1 MNNDDLILKMI
12 LDESGFTAGMNN
24 AIKKLGSFDGTIE
37 RTSRKSGSSLG
48 SIWKIFAGSFLA
60 SGVTRIVGA
69 GFDLIKGS
77 VSGAID
83 RVDTMNNALRNFQ
96 NMGFSNSEIM
106 KNIGKNGLLS
116 QGIQGLP
123 TALNDA
129 ISHVQL
135 LASSTG
141 NLTRSTQIF
150 KALNDGILGFG
161 GSTDQVNEAVIQ
173 LSQSFSN
180 GKVDAQT
187 WNSMIN
193 AQLGP
198 TLSAIAKKM
207 GITMGELK
215 EGLSQGKIS
224 VEEFQNQLI
233 EMDTKGGGGLK
244 SLNQI
249 AKDSTKGIKTSI
261 QNAKTAVT
269 RGVGEV
275 IEGLN
280 KALVDEDLGGFK
292 GIIDKVG
299 SSMESFLKV
308 MAANIPR
315 AVSFLSN
322 LFEAVQ
328 KFGSALKFMMPF
340 LVPAATAFGA
350 FMFQLKG
357 IPTIIKSFN
366 NFKNAIIGVGNSL
379 KIMGAIAAAN
389 PFVLI
394 VGAVVGAIAV
404 FGYFMATNEEF
415 RNKVISVWND
425 VKDSVLGVLKNIKD
439 WGIDTWNS
447 AKEMASNAVE
457 SVKNTWSGIKEW
469 FSNTWQDIKDI
480 AYNTWISIKNSMI
493 NTWNNIKES
502 FWNIVTG
509 IVNSAENAWTNLK
522 NGVSKAINRVKEI
535 FDSLRE
541 INLFEIGKN
550 IIDGLINGVVE
561 KWNALKKTIK
571 GIAGSIKDS
580 IKGALDIHSPSRWM
594 RDMVGKNIVQGII
607 VGIDK
612 EKSKLD
618 QTMTDLV
625 KTPSVQPVVT
635 GSNSQPVVQAK
646 QNTSSNA
653 VNEIHLHLNVY
664 GDLPD
669 SMIKQIAKKMKTEL
683 TRQMKRDADAVG
695 GTLYAT

>member
-1 MNNDDLILKMI
+1 MI

-24 AIKKLGSFDGTIE
+24 AVKKLNSFDETIE
-37 RTSRKSGSSLG
+37 RKSRNSGSSLG

-77 VSGAID
+77 ISGAVD

-141 NLTRSTQIF
+141 DLTRSTQIF

-207 GITMGELK
+207 GITMGDLK

-244 SLNQI
+244 SLSQI

-280 KALVDEDLGGFK
+280 KALVDSDLGGFK

-308 MAANIPR
+308 IAANIPT

-322 LFEAVQ
+322 LFNEIQ

-357 IPTIIKSFN
+357 IPAIIKSFN

-389 PFVLI
+389 SFVLI
-394 VGAVVGAIAV
+394 IGAVVGAIAV
-404 FGYFMATNEEF
+404 FGYFMATNEEL
-415 RNKVISVWND
+415 RNKVISIWND
-425 VKDSVLGVLKNIKD
+425 VKESVIGVLKNIKD
-439 WGIDTWNS
+439 WGI
-447 AKEMASNAVE
+447 
-457 SVKNTWSGIKEW
+457 
-469 FSNTWQDIKDI
+469 
-480 AYNTWISIKNSMI
+480 
-493 NTWNNIKES
+493 
-502 FWNIVTG
+502 
-509 IVNSAENAWTNLK
+509 
-522 NGVSKAINRVKEI
+522 
-535 FDSLRE
+535 
-541 INLFEIGKN
+541 
-550 IIDGLINGVVE
+550 
-561 KWNALKKTIK
+561 
-571 GIAGSIKDS
+571 
-580 IKGALDIHSPSRWM
+580 
-594 RDMVGKNIVQGII
+594 
-607 VGIDK
+607 
-612 EKSKLD
+612 
-618 QTMTDLV
+618 
-625 KTPSVQPVVT
+625 
-635 GSNSQPVVQAK
+635 
-646 QNTSSNA
+646 
-653 VNEIHLHLNVY
+653 
-664 GDLPD
+664 
-669 SMIKQIAKKMKTEL
+669 
-683 TRQMKRDADAVG
+683 
-695 GTLYAT
+695 

>member
-1 MNNDDLILKMI
+1 
-12 LDESGFTAGMNN
+12 
-24 AIKKLGSFDGTIE
+24 
-37 RTSRKSGSSLG
+37 
-48 SIWKIFAGSFLA
+48 
-60 SGVTRIVGA
+60 
-69 GFDLIKGS
+69 
-77 VSGAID
+77 
-83 RVDTMNNALRNFQ
+83 
-96 NMGFSNSEIM
+96 
-106 KNIGKNGLLS
+106 
-116 QGIQGLP
+116 
-123 TALNDA
+123 
-129 ISHVQL
+129 
-135 LASSTG
+135 
-141 NLTRSTQIF
+141 LTRSTQIF

-207 GITMGELK
+207 GITMGDLK

-244 SLNQI
+244 SLSQI

-280 KALVDEDLGGFK
+280 KALVDSDLGGFK

-308 MAANIPR
+308 IAANIPT

-322 LFEAVQ
+322 LFNEIQ

-357 IPTIIKSFN
+357 IPAIIKSFN

-389 PFVLI
+389 SFVLI
-394 VGAVVGAIAV
+394 IGAVVGAIAV
-404 FGYFMATNEEF
+404 FGYFMATNEEL
-415 RNKVISVWND
+415 RNKVISIWND
-425 VKDSVLGVLKNIKD
+425 VKDSVIGVLKNIKD

-457 SVKNTWSGIKEW
+457 GVKDAWSGTKEW
-469 FSNTWQDIKDI
+469 FSNTWKGIKDG
-480 AYNTWISIKNSMI
+480 ATGLFDKTVETSRNAVDSVKNAWSNMKKWFSDTWQSIKDSAREKWNGIKGSIMSVAGPLITGIKNAFLHVTFYLETLWNNLVEIGKNVFEILKNVILAPVLFITSMI
-493 NTWNNIKES
+493 SGGWEETKNNMIAVWNNIK
-502 FWNIVTG
+502 
-509 IVNSAENAWTNLK
+509 
-522 NGVSKAINRVKEI
+522 
-535 FDSLRE
+535 
-541 INLFEIGKN
+541 
-550 IIDGLINGVVE
+550 
-561 KWNALKKTIK
+561 
-571 GIAGSIKDS
+571 
-580 IKGALDIHSPSRWM
+580 
-594 RDMVGKNIVQGII
+594 
-607 VGIDK
+607 
-612 EKSKLD
+612 
-618 QTMTDLV
+618 
-625 KTPSVQPVVT
+625 
-635 GSNSQPVVQAK
+635 
-646 QNTSSNA
+646 
-653 VNEIHLHLNVY
+653 
-664 GDLPD
+664 
-669 SMIKQIAKKMKTEL
+669 
-683 TRQMKRDADAVG
+683 
-695 GTLYAT
+695 